1 MYGSMKLY
9 RHNLQKLT
17 PTKLQG
23 AFIKNTNTKKLLKKC
38 VMKIEVIATK
48 ISKQKITMMKNIAIL
63 LELFYNCSRAEIAA
77 EKSGS

>member
-48 ISKQKITMMKNIAIL
+48 ISKQ
-63 LELFYNCSRAEIAA
+63 
-77 EKSGS
+77 